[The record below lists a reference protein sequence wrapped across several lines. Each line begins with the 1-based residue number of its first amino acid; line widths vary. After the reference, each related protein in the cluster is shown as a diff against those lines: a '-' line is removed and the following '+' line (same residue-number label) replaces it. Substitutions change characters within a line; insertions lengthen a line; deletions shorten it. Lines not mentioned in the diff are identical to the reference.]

1 MESGCP
7 FCTPDPELLFH
18 ESELMVGL
26 WDRYPVSPGHALLV
40 PRRHFAGWFDA
51 SLDEQQ
57 ALVSALEG
65 AKREIEKTHEPDGYN
80 IGVNSGEAAG
90 HFNCRR
96 PDKVIDV
103 RQTRKIPEA
112 AFESYIPIRLGSGQ
126 TKNPMGLSD
135 YERSCRRSPNRIK
148 RGGSPGTSR
157 QANLNLARVGTGPDT
172 LPIGFPSGPRT
183 TACSGSW

>member
-7 FCTPDPELLFH
+7 FCTPDPEFVFH
-18 ESELMVGL
+18 ESELVVGL

-57 ALVSALEG
+57 ALVSALES

-90 HFNCRR
+90 QTIFHLHVHLIPRYTGDLEDPRGGVRNII
-96 PDKVIDV
+96 PDK
-103 RQTRKIPEA
+103 A
-112 AFESYIPIRLGSGQ
+112 AYW
-126 TKNPMGLSD
+126 K
-135 YERSCRRSPNRIK
+135 
-148 RGGSPGTSR
+148 
-157 QANLNLARVGTGPDT
+157 DT
-172 LPIGFPSGPRT
+172 QQ
-183 TACSGSW
+183 

>member
-18 ESELMVGL
+18 ESELIVGL

-57 ALVSALEG
+57 ALVSALES

-80 IGVNSGEAAG
+80 IGVNSGKAAG
-90 HFNCRR
+90 
-96 PDKVIDV
+96 
-103 RQTRKIPEA
+103 QTIFHLHVHLIPRYTGDEA
-112 AFESYIPIRLGSGQ
+112 DP
-126 TKNPMGLSD
+126 
-135 YERSCRRSPNRIK
+135 
-148 RGGSPGTSR
+148 RGGIR
-157 QANLNLARVGTGPDT
+157 KLFPD
-172 LPIGFPSGPRT
+172 RT
-183 TACSGSW
+183 RYWEQS